1 MAEYTHHLLAAL
13 LVSLRLVPALAF
25 AGPFTLF
32 RIPPMVRVLI
42 ALSLSLWLVS
52 GRPEATVDV
61 VARGESLLSLA
72 VGELIVGIA
81 IALSIQLAF
90 AAILWAGRV
99 IDIQAGFGLALL
111 ADPAMQ
117 GQMPLVGT
125 VLAYAAGIVFFTMGA
140 HYDLLALWAATLDT
154 LPLGHGARHGEI
166 AALLWLTGQ
175 LFSLA
180 LALVG
185 VIMLALFLLDIT
197 IGFLSRTLPQ
207 MNALLLG
214 FQVKAMAV
222 LVTLPIAIGL
232 SAGGLVRIVRLSLE
246 GGPRLAGIGD
256 A

>member
-13 LVSLRLVPALAF
+13 LVSLRLVPTLAF

-32 RIPPMVRVLI
+32 RIPPMVRVLV
-42 ALSLSLWLVS
+42 ALPLSLWLVS
-52 GRPEATVDV
+52 GRPEATVEV
-61 VARGESLLSLA
+61 VARGESLLALA
-72 VGELIVGIA
+72 VGELVVGIA

-99 IDIQAGFGLALL
+99 IDIQAGFGLAML

-125 VLAYAAGIVFFTMGA
+125 VLAYAAAIVFFTMGA

-154 LPLGHGARHGEI
+154 LPLGHGVRHGEMP
-166 AALLWLTGQ
+166 ALLWLTGQ
-175 LFSLA
+175 LFGLA

-185 VIMLALFLLDIT
+185 VIMLALFLLDLT

-232 SAGGLVRIVRLSLE
+232 SAGGLVRILRLSLE
-246 GGPRLAGIGD
+246 GGPRLLGMGSA
-256 A
+256 